1 MDFLGRFFRRRKKP
15 RVMQKKF
22 LSART
27 ALPSQPGAQPGATAQ
42 PCWHCQGPG
51 FQSPASESRP
61 FPRRHSALCN
71 SLTTYFRAFSV
82 LSIYSMAP
90 FSLGAMC
97 ELTGAAVTAH
107 ELLGGG
113 GCSSARFCSA
123 LLGSAIPKAPQMRG
137 PIPPAARPY
146 KALLPQTTRG

>member
-1 MDFLGRFFRRRKKP
+1 
-15 RVMQKKF
+15 MQKKF

-27 ALPSQPGAQPGATAQ
+27 ALPSQPEAQPGATAQ

-90 FSLGAMC
+90 FSLGAVC

-113 GCSSARFCSA
+113 GCSSAGLCSA
-123 LLGSAIPKAPQMRG
+123 LLGSAIPKAPQTRG

-146 KALLPQTTRG
+146 EALLPQTTRG